1 MHYAV
6 LEANVKVNLSYLRV
20 AYGGCH
26 NAVML
31 IHVLVYNDL
40 KTATDAKDCFR
51 LYQLLCFVRN
61 GNSTY

>member
-6 LEANVKVNLSYLRV
+6 LEANVKVNLAYLRV
-20 AYGGCH
+20 AYGGYH

-31 IHVLVYNDL
+31 IHVLVHNDL
-40 KTATDAKDCFR
+40 KIATDAKDCFR